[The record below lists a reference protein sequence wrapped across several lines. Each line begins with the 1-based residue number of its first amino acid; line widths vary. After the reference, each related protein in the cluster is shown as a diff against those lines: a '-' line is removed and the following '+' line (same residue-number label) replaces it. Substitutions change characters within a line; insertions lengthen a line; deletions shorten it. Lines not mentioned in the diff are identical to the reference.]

1 MWTVSDVPLAAMKG
15 TVKSMT
21 TFSRAYRTWLTALKL
36 SFYAWIYYIPVL
48 DLLHP
53 FALIPVLI
61 LLFILFGAYVLPQTY
76 CVIKTK
82 CMRQRHR

>member
-15 TVKSMT
+15 TVKSMP
-21 TFSRAYRTWLTALKL
+21 TFSRAYRTWLIDSLEVVVL
-36 SFYAWIYYIPVL
+36 LL
-48 DLLHP
+48 DLPHP

-61 LLFILFGAYVLPQTY
+61 LLFILFGAYMLPQTY